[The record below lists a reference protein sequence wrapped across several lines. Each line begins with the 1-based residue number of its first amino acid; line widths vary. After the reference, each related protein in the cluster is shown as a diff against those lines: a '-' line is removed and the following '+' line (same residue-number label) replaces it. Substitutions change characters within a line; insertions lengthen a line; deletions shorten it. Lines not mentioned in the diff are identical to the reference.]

1 MKKEHLVESSGA
13 SAGMYRG
20 RPQQR
25 GNGPATN
32 KPLIIG
38 GVASTLAALLHIAII
53 IGGPDWYRFFGAGED
68 MAHMAERGSWVPAAV
83 TLFMMLVLF
92 TWGLYAF
99 SGAGLIRR
107 LPLLKTALVIIS
119 TIYLF
124 RGLLPITVYIID
136 PARIN
141 QLHIS
146 SSLVCLLIGG
156 VYAVGTKQIWRNV

>member
-1 MKKEHLVESSGA
+1 MNKALVF
-13 SAGMYRG
+13 
-20 RPQQR
+20 
-25 GNGPATN
+25 
-32 KPLIIG
+32 G

-68 MAHMAERGSWVPAAV
+68 MAHMAERGSWTPAAV
-83 TLFMMLVLF
+83 TLFMMLVLQ

-107 LPLLKTALVIIS
+107 LPLLKTALVTIS
-119 TIYLF
+119 TIYLI
-124 RGLLPITVYIID
+124 RGFLPITVFIID

-141 QLHIS
+141 QVHIS

-156 VYAVGTKQIWRNV
+156 AYAMGTRQRWRELSSG